1 MPRLLSL
8 LAAAAAA
15 LVVSA
20 CGPSASGD
28 DDDDGGCDN
37 RCTAFGWEEC
47 ISEGVYQPPVRC
59 EAEQVCIEDLGCA
72 VCIPDRPY
80 CGAPDQVW
88 QCNADG
94 TGGTMTQQC
103 PSGEVCGPNGTCTTP
118 CQRALGEPSNVGC
131 DFWAVDLDNE
141 ASTTLGFTNDAA
153 AQQYSIVIA
162 NNNDYDVNIQVFR
175 NSGRVGAAVAEN
187 VVISTTAPARSAKQI
202 DLPQREVDGTMG
214 QNGTYTRYSGS
225 GTFVSPHAYHVITS
239 GPVVAYQFNP
249 IVQQYSN
256 DASILIPIQAL
267 GRHYYV
273 WGWPTANPCGPP
285 PGQFGFDGSIP
296 DRTSITVIGVED
308 NTQVTVT
315 ATHGITPSAGDS
327 GFAIPRTPPGQPL
340 TFTVNKYDVVN
351 LESDQPVVPIQECFQ
366 HLDKDG
372 DFMGSLV
379 TSDKKIAVFTGLE
392 RGIGT
397 GGAMPP
403 DPPNW
408 DGESCCTDHLEE
420 QLLPTTALGKEYA
433 VSRSP
438 VRSTHPT
445 YREPDIYRVLA
456 TEDGTTVTTNL
467 GGAFGSF
474 TLNAG
479 EHKAFFADK
488 GFTLS
493 ASAPVSLGQVLVSQH
508 RVPDGFTGDP
518 SLVIFPSAEQ
528 HRKDYVFL
536 VPSTFR
542 TNFFV
547 LAKPV
552 AGTFT
557 VDGRALG
564 EFAGCDVEPIGAILG
579 VNYEQVTCPVSEGQH
594 TVAGSEPF
602 GITVYGYYNVGS
614 YAFAGGSDLK
624 IINPIGR
631 EPPTAKAATTF
642 ALGPHTRGFLARAGK

>member
-1 MPRLLSL
+1 MRPRLWLLSL
-8 LAAAAAA
+8 A
-15 LVVSA
+15 LGLMVAA

-28 DDDDGGCDN
+28 DDDNPTCQN

-47 ISEGVYQPPVRC
+47 ISDGVYNVPVAC
-59 EAEQVCIEDLGCA
+59 TNDQVCLEEIGCA
-72 VCIPDRPY
+72 VCIPDQVY
-80 CGAPDQVW
+80 CGEIDQVW
-88 QCNADG
+88 MCNSDG
-94 TGGTMTQQC
+94 TGGTLLEQC
-103 PSGEVCGPNGTCTTP
+103 AAGTVCGNGTCVTP
-118 CQRALGEPSNVGC
+118 CQRALTEPSNVGC
-131 DFWAVDLDNE
+131 DFWAADLDNE

-153 AQQYSIVIA
+153 MQQYSVVVA
-162 NNNDYDVNIQVFR
+162 NNNDYDVQITVYKNG
-175 NSGRVGAAVAEN
+175 GRVGALDEQ
-187 VVISTTAPARSAKQI
+187 VVLQTVAPARSAKQV

-214 QNGTYTRYSGS
+214 QNGAYARYSGS
-225 GTFVSPHAYHVITS
+225 GTFVSPHAYHVVTS

-285 PGQFGFDGSIP
+285 PGMFGFDGSIP
-296 DRTSITVIGVED
+296 DRTSITIVGVED
-308 NTQVTVT
+308 NTSVTVN
-315 ATHGITPSAGDS
+315 ATHPITASAGDS
-327 GFAIPRTPPGQPL
+327 GFSIAATPAGQPL
-340 TFTVNKYDVVN
+340 TFTINKYDVVN
-351 LESDQPVVPIQECFQ
+351 LESDQPVVPIQECFNF
-366 HLDKDG
+366 LDRDG

-379 TSDKKIAVFTGLE
+379 TADKKVAVFTGLE

-420 QLLPTTALGKEYA
+420 QLLPTTALGREFA

-438 VRSTHPT
+438 VRSTNPS

-456 TEDGTTVTTNL
+456 SEDGVQITTNL
-467 GGAFGSF
+467 PAPFASF

-479 EHKAFFADK
+479 EHKAFYADR

-493 ASAPVSLGQVLVSQH
+493 ATGAVTLGQVLVSQH

-552 AGTFT
+552 SGSFT

-564 EFAGCDVEPIGAILG
+564 EFAGCQVEPIGPVHG
-579 VNYEQVTCPVSEGQH
+579 VNYEQVTCPVTEGQH
-594 TVAGSEPF
+594 TVAGTEAF

-624 IINPIGR
+624 IINPIGK
-631 EPPTAKAATTF
+631 PAAPRSARPGTLGAAFTT
-642 ALGPHTRGFLARAGK
+642 P